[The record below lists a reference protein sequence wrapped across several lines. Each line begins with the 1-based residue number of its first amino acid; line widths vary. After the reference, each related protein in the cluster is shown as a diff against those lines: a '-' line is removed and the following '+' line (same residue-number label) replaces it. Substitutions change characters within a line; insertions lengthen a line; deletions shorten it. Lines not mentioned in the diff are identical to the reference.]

1 MKNEWSY
8 SISWTQPYPNWR
20 PIQLR
25 VAHSDKHRKVVQ
37 AELDRLDALEKQ
49 VQTADLEPI
58 ANLLKSLGKNS

>member
-8 SISWTQPYPNWR
+8 SISWSQPYPNW

-25 VAHSDKHRKVVQ
+25 VARDQAHQKAVQ
-37 AELDRLDALEKQ
+37 AELDRLDALEIQ
-49 VQTADLEPI
+49 VQTADLQPI

>member
-1 MKNEWSY
+1 MMSDWSY
-8 SISWTQPYPNWR
+8 SFRWIQPYPNWR

-25 VAHSDKHRKVVQ
+25 VAHNDEHRRAVQ
-37 AELDRLDALEKQ
+37 AELDQLDALEKQ

>member
-1 MKNEWSY
+1 MRNEWSY
-8 SISWTQPYPNWR
+8 GISWTQPYPGW

-25 VAHSDKHRKVVQ
+25 VAKNQAHRSAVQ

-49 VQTADLEPI
+49 VQTADLGPI